1 MNEDLFYYFLI
12 LFYEI
17 EKKELRWRK
26 DNKKTNVTLKS
37 SRFVGHKIFFKIL
50 ITYISMMSKYNI
62 KIQQVFIHY
71 KHWANMPICMYFG
84 KG

>member
-50 ITYISMMSKYNI
+50 IY
-62 KIQQVFIHY
+62 
-71 KHWANMPICMYFG
+71 
-84 KG
+84 